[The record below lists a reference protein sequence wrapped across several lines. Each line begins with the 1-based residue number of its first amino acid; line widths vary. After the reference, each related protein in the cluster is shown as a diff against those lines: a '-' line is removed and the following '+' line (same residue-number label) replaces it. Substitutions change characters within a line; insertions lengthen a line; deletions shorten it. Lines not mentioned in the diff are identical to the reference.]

1 MRFSRGKYQNT
12 VVSKFTLDSEEQLSY
27 QKEEYLLKT
36 IDQVIKELGLKWN
49 YQIKLVKEIVSSDSK
64 VIQGRFYKQDRLI
77 QINLWAHP
85 NIRDNSFLI
94 TLVHELRH
102 AWQYEN
108 ECLEPSEE
116 TDIYNEDE
124 DIKYIF
130 AWQEIDARKYS
141 YWYVYDRN
149 TKYREPIKITSKDV
163 IWQVNHK
170 GNRISDDYLFYKL
183 LTYNEI
189 QSVIGYIRNF
199 NESDDYLENCLQK
212 YVNLNDEEIEL
223 CRQQAPILEVW

>member
-1 MRFSRGKYQNT
+1 MII
-12 VVSKFTLDSEEQLSY
+12 L
-27 QKEEYLLKT
+27 
-36 IDQVIKELGLKWN
+36 
-49 YQIKLVKEIVSSDSK
+49 
-64 VIQGRFYKQDRLI
+64 
-77 QINLWAHP
+77 
-85 NIRDNSFLI
+85 LI

-189 QSVIGYIRNF
+189 QSVIEYIRNF

>member
-1 MRFSRGKYQNT
+1 MII
-12 VVSKFTLDSEEQLSY
+12 L
-27 QKEEYLLKT
+27 
-36 IDQVIKELGLKWN
+36 
-49 YQIKLVKEIVSSDSK
+49 
-64 VIQGRFYKQDRLI
+64 
-77 QINLWAHP
+77 
-85 NIRDNSFLI
+85 FLI

-189 QSVIGYIRNF
+189 QSVIEYIRNF

>member
-1 MRFSRGKYQNT
+1 MGTS
-12 VVSKFTLDSEEQLSY
+12 
-27 QKEEYLLKT
+27 
-36 IDQVIKELGLKWN
+36 
-49 YQIKLVKEIVSSDSK
+49 
-64 VIQGRFYKQDRLI
+64 
-77 QINLWAHP
+77 

-189 QSVIGYIRNF
+189 QSVIEYIRNF

>member
-1 MRFSRGKYQNT
+1 M
-12 VVSKFTLDSEEQLSY
+12 
-27 QKEEYLLKT
+27 
-36 IDQVIKELGLKWN
+36 
-49 YQIKLVKEIVSSDSK
+49 
-64 VIQGRFYKQDRLI
+64 
-77 QINLWAHP
+77 
-85 NIRDNSFLI
+85 
-94 TLVHELRH
+94 
-102 AWQYEN
+102 
-108 ECLEPSEE
+108 EPSEE

-189 QSVIGYIRNF
+189 QSVIEYIRNF

>member
-1 MRFSRGKYQNT
+1 MF
-12 VVSKFTLDSEEQLSY
+12 
-27 QKEEYLLKT
+27 
-36 IDQVIKELGLKWN
+36 
-49 YQIKLVKEIVSSDSK
+49 
-64 VIQGRFYKQDRLI
+64 
-77 QINLWAHP
+77 
-85 NIRDNSFLI
+85 
-94 TLVHELRH
+94 
-102 AWQYEN
+102 
-108 ECLEPSEE
+108 EPSEE

-189 QSVIGYIRNF
+189 QSVIEYIRNF